1 MFIEKFN
8 TCSDC
13 VKILTMFWVCVSI
26 KYKINA
32 EEIMSLVPMKRVLEH
47 AEKNGCAAG
56 AFSVGNMEMVIGAVR
71 AAEESDTPII
81 LQIAEKRLDSS
92 PLELM
97 APMMVAAAKNASVDI
112 AVHLDHGITLECID
126 KALELGFT
134 SVMLDASL
142 LDFEGNIEMTKK
154 VVEKAGKYGATV
166 ESELGV
172 VGGNEGD
179 TAEHKILCTDP
190 QKAREFSERTGI
202 DCLAV
207 AIGNAHGNYPTL
219 PELRF
224 DILEQIHNNVSI
236 PLVLHG
242 GTGMTAQMFK
252 KAIDFGIR
260 KINIATASFDALAHA
275 ASDCVRLA
283 GGKPDYFSLSGA
295 ESYAVYENVKKH
307 IEIFN
312 N

>member
-1 MFIEKFN
+1 M
-8 TCSDC
+8 
-13 VKILTMFWVCVSI
+13 VSALFC
-26 KYKINA
+26 YSVENND
-32 EEIMSLVPMKRVLEH
+32 MSLVPMSRILEY
-47 AEKNGCAAG
+47 AEKNNCAAG
-56 AFSVGNMEMVIGAVR
+56 AFSVGNMEMIMGAVR
-71 AAEESDTPII
+71 AAEELNTPII
-81 LQIAEKRLDSS
+81 LQIAEKRLDYS
-92 PLELM
+92 PIDLM

-112 AVHLDHGITLECID
+112 AVHLDHGLTLECID

-142 LDFEGNIEMTKK
+142 LSFENNIEMTKK
-154 VVEKAGKYGATV
+154 VVEKAKKYSATV

-179 TAEHKILCTDP
+179 NAEHKILCTDP
-190 QKAREFSERTGI
+190 DKAEEFALRTGI

-224 DILEQIHNNVSI
+224 DILDKIHKTVSV

-242 GTGMTAQMFK
+242 GTGMTADMFR
-252 KAIDFGIR
+252 KAIDLGIR
-260 KINIATASFDALAHA
+260 KINIATASFDALARGA
-275 ASDCVRLA
+275 KQCSDLC
-283 GGKPDYFSLSGA
+283 GNKSDYFALSSA
-295 ESYAVYENVKKH
+295 EAYAVYENVKRH